1 MRLEKFWEIYIIGSF
16 FSSVF
21 GWGLYLCFGFVLVWF
36 FWFVWWV
43 VFFFCKPRKLYT
55 KVTFKEAK
63 VIKSRIQD
71 LENCVTKTVC
81 TQFFDAFYT
90 QTVQLPAHG
99 TISDRA
105 ECPNHPSDD

>member
-1 MRLEKFWEIYIIGSF
+1 M
-16 FSSVF
+16 F
-21 GWGLYLCFGFVLVWF
+21 GWGLYLCFGL
-36 FWFVWWV
+36 FWFGFFGLFGGL
-43 VFFFCKPRKLYT
+43 FFFFKPRKLYT

-63 VIKSRIQD
+63 VIKSRTQD

-81 TQFFDAFYT
+81 TQFFDPFYM

-99 TISDRA
+99 TIFDRA